1 MSFPFRDLTFLGDR
15 FRIYGPSVEDR
26 YFQMLH
32 DDMEPEFVR
41 FCRSFVRPDHIC
53 LDVGANIGVKAL
65 IMAAQARR
73 GRVIAMEPG
82 PSIAPVLELN
92 MRANQAP
99 NVTVE
104 KVAIG
109 GRADAMVR
117 FREESAFGFVTDT
130 GVEVPMTTLAALA
143 EKLHLPRVDFI
154 KMDVEGLEFE
164 ILKSSLDFIDRN
176 EAFVYFEFNTWTQM
190 TNADVQPKE
199 FAKWLLGTFSDVYV
213 VNKAGDYGELLWK
226 LGKDEWRAILYHNC
240 FHSGFVNDI
249 VVTNAPWRLEPAPD
263 AAALERKQQAA
274 RRSEDTAEREA
285 ARAARDIARTQL
297 AAARAERD
305 AMRAQLDAMQNSTS
319 WKITSG
325 LRAIGRVL
333 KPRG

>member
-1 MSFPFRDLTFLGDR
+1 MSFPFKDLTFLGDR
-15 FRIYGPSVEDR
+15 FRIYGPSAEDR
-26 YFQMLH
+26 YFQLLH

-53 LDVGANIGVKAL
+53 LDIGANIGVKAL
-65 IMAAQARR
+65 VMAAQARH

-92 MRANQAP
+92 MQTNQAA

-109 GRADAMVR
+109 DRTGTVR
-117 FREESAFGFVTDT
+117 FKEESAFGFVGDT
-130 GVEVPMTTLAALA
+130 GVDVPMTTLPALA

-164 ILKSSLDFIDRN
+164 ILKSSLDFINRN
-176 EAFVYFEFNTWTQM
+176 EALVYFEFNTWTLM

-199 FAKWLLGTFSDVYV
+199 FVKWLLGTFSDVYV
-213 VNKAGDYGELLWK
+213 VKKSGDYGDLLWK
-226 LGKDEWRAILYHNC
+226 IGTDEWRAILYHNC
-240 FHSGFVNDI
+240 FHSDFVNDI
-249 VVTNAPWRLEPAPD
+249 VVTNAPWRLEPAGD
-263 AAALERKQQAA
+263 AVMLERKQPAPPREEIADTDAA
-274 RRSEDTAEREA
+274 GED
-285 ARAARDIARTQL
+285 L
-297 AAARAERD
+297 AALRAERD
-305 AMRAQLDAMQNSTS
+305 AMRAQLEALQNSTS

-333 KPRG
+333 KPRA